1 VSEGADEQVFKEIQ
15 GARRQQDLE
24 ERALERWKATK
35 LFQRSLARRK
45 GAPRFTFY
53 EGPPTANGRP
63 GIHHVLSRTL
73 KDAICRY
80 RDLAGC
86 AVERKAGWDTHGLPV
101 EVEVEKEL
109 KLAGKQAIVEYGI
122 EAFTRR
128 CIESVFRYTS
138 EWEKLT
144 GRIGFWLDLDAA
156 YVTFHEPYV
165 ESAWWALKRLFEDGL
180 LYRGHKVV
188 WWWPQGGTAL
198 SAAEVGQ
205 GYKTVDDPSVVVRFR
220 AKKPAKNGMP
230 RSFLSWTT
238 TPWTLPS
245 NVALAVA
252 PDLEYAEVLLEATET
267 HPLREVVVLGAGR
280 VDATLGA
287 RPREVL
293 RTVRG
298 SELVGESYD
307 PPFFF
312 AKPEGGRHW
321 EVVPADFVT
330 FDTGTGLVHVA
341 PAFGED
347 DFRCAKAQGLG
358 FLQLVE
364 PDGSMA
370 AAVVPAAG
378 MFVKKADPVLVKD
391 LKARGLLFDQGTI
404 RHEYP
409 FCWRKPEDPLIQFAR
424 QSWFIK
430 TTAKKDDL
438 IALNETID
446 WHPEHIK
453 AGRFGDFLRNNVDWA
468 VSRERFWGT
477 PLPVWINDQTQKLEV
492 VGSIAE
498 ILEKNPR
505 AFEDFDAA
513 RAEDPALSPHLRVH
527 KPWIDRVT
535 WTKPGEPGVYRRVPE
550 VIDCWFDSGAM
561 PFAQRHYPFENESLF
576 EQTFPADFIC
586 EGVDQ
591 TRGWFYSLHAL
602 GTLLFGKTAYRHVVV
617 NGHINDKQG
626 RKMSKS
632 LGNTVDPWKVIDEH
646 GADPLRWY
654 LLAGSSPWLPK
665 SFDPDAVAEV
675 SRKVFGTLWPSYNF
689 FALYAGVDRFVP
701 GGKAPPPAARPL
713 LDRWLLSRVQ
723 STLAGYHA
731 AFEAYDPQRAAR
743 LLGDLID
750 ELSNWYIRR
759 NRARFWKSTDQ
770 DDKAAAYDTLYRA
783 LEAVAAM
790 LGPIA
795 PFSADELWVALHPDG
810 RGADSIFM
818 TDLPKPDPSLV
829 DRGLEDRM
837 AAALA
842 VVSLGRAAR
851 TKASLKVRQPLA
863 RMIVS
868 ASTPER
874 LAALK
879 DAGLRAE
886 IEDELNVKEVVVVEK
901 RVGYADVMLKP
912 NLPVLGPKL
921 GKKLGAAREA
931 LKSVDQAAVSELESG
946 NPITITIAGDR
957 VTLGPDEVL
966 VECTGKPGYAVAA
979 ERGTFV
985 ALDTRIDEAL
995 ELEGLAREALSRLQN
1010 VRKDRGLAVTDRIH
1024 VRAHAEGAL
1033 RTALDRHAAMLKSEA
1048 LISSLELV
1056 DAPPPGAEAID
1067 VDGAALH
1074 VAVEKAP

>member
-1 VSEGADEQVFKEIQ
+1 VFQEI
-15 GARRQQDLE
+15 GGTRRQQDLE
-24 ERALERWKATK
+24 ERALRRWKETG
-35 LFQRSLARRK
+35 LFRRSLARRA

-80 RDLAGC
+80 RDLAGF

-109 KLAGKQAIVEYGI
+109 KLAGKKGIIEYGI

-144 GRIGFWLDLDAA
+144 DRIGYWLDLDAA

-165 ESAWWALKRLFEDGL
+165 ESVWWALKRLHEEGL

-220 AKKPAKNGMP
+220 AKTPASNGAP

-252 PDLEYAEVLLEATET
+252 HDLTYAEVLLPGTEATPAE
-267 HPLREVVVLGAGR
+267 EVVVLGEGR
-280 VDATLGA
+280 VDATLKD
-287 RPREVL
+287 RPRKVL
-293 RTVRG
+293 RTFPGR
-298 SELVGESYD
+298 ELVGQGYE
-307 PPFFF
+307 PPLAF
-312 AKPEGGRHW
+312 ARPEGGRSW
-321 EVVPADFVT
+321 EIVPGDFVT

-347 DFRCAKAQGLG
+347 DMRCAQAEKLG

-370 AAVVPAAG
+370 AAVTPVAG
-378 MFVKKADPVLVKD
+378 MFVKKADPVLVKE
-391 LKARGLLFDQGTI
+391 LKARGLLFDEGKV

-409 FCWRKPEDPLIQFAR
+409 FCWRKLDDPLIQYAR
-424 QSWFIK
+424 QSWFVR
-430 TTAKKDDL
+430 TSAHKDRL
-438 IALNETID
+438 LELNEQID

-477 PLPVWINDQTQKLEV
+477 PIPVWINDETQELDV
-492 VGSIAE
+492 VGSVAE
-498 ILEKNPR
+498 ILERNPD
-505 AFEDFDAA
+505 AFRDFDAA
-513 RAEDPALSPHLRVH
+513 KAADPSLSPHLRVH
-527 KPWIDRVT
+527 KPWIDKVT
-535 WTKPGEPGVYRRVPE
+535 WKRPGEPGVYRRIPE
-550 VIDCWFDSGAM
+550 VLDAWFDSGAM
-561 PFAQRHYPFENESLF
+561 PFAQRHYPFENREVFDAS
-576 EQTFPADFIC
+576 FPSDFIC
-586 EGVDQ
+586 EGIDQ

-602 GTLLFGKTAYRHVVV
+602 ATLLFGRQAYRHVVV
-617 NGHINDKQG
+617 NGHLNDKQG

-632 LGNTVDPWKVIDEH
+632 LGNTVDPWKVLDEH

-665 SFDPDAVAEV
+665 SFDPDGVAEI

-689 FALYAGVDRFVP
+689 FALYAGVDGWMP
-701 GGKAPPPAARPL
+701 GGSTPRPANRPL
-713 LDRWLLSRVQ
+713 LDRWLLSRVN
-723 STLAGYHA
+723 STLAGFRA
-731 AFEAYDPQRAAR
+731 AFEDFDPQAATR

-759 NRARFWKSTDQ
+759 NRARFWKSEDRS
-770 DDKAAAYDTLYRA
+770 DKAAAYDTLFRA

-790 LGPIA
+790 LGPVA
-795 PFSADELWVALHPDG
+795 PFSADELHVALHP
-810 RGADSIFM
+810 GAPAPCSVFL
-818 TDLPKPDPSLV
+818 TDLPEADASLI
-829 DRGLEDRM
+829 DARLEARM

-842 VVSLGRAAR
+842 VVSLARAAR
-851 TKASLKVRQPLA
+851 TKSSLKVRQPLA
-863 RMIVS
+863 RMVVS
-868 ASTPER
+868 ASNAER
-874 LAALK
+874 LAALR
-879 DAGLRAE
+879 DPDLEEE
-886 IEDELNVKEVVVVEK
+886 IRDELNVKELVVAEK
-901 RVGYADVMLKP
+901 RAAYADVTLKP

-921 GKKLGAAREA
+921 GKNLGRMREA
-931 LKSVDQAAVSELESG
+931 LKAAGADVAATLEAGGTVQIPLGSE
-946 NPITITIAGDR
+946 TVA
-957 VTLGPDEVL
+957 VTADDVL
-966 VECTGKPGYAVAA
+966 VECAGKPGWAVAA
-979 ERGTFV
+979 ERGYFV
-985 ALDTRIDEAL
+985 ALDVTMTEDL
-995 ELEGLAREALSRLQN
+995 LVEGLARETLNRIQN
-1010 VRKDRGLAVTDRIH
+1010 ARKDLGLAVTDRIA
-1024 VRAHAEGAL
+1024 VRASAGGRL
-1033 RTALDRHAAMLKSEA
+1033 RTALGRHGAMLKAEA
-1048 LISSLELV
+1048 LIASLDLV
-1056 DAPPPGAEAID
+1056 DAPPAGAVATE
-1067 VDGAALH
+1067 VDGEPLH
-1074 VAVEKAP
+1074 LGIEKAS